1 MAKDVPTR
9 HFSDGDIIIKQG
21 AIGDE
26 MFVIES
32 GSVRVFRTIGGAE
45 TLLGVLKADEIFG
58 ELALFDYKPRS
69 ASARAVGDT
78 VVRVVSRD
86 QFSALKCD
94 PIIRQ
99 LLKALG
105 RRLRAADDAFERLN
119 VLDQPQREEI
129 AKEWVT
135 RDWTL

>member
-9 HFSDGDIIIKQG
+9 RFSDGDIIIKQG

-45 TLLGVLKADEIFG
+45 TLLGVLKSDEIFG

-69 ASARAVGDT
+69 ASARAA
-78 VVRVVSRD
+78 R
-86 QFSALKCD
+86 
-94 PIIRQ
+94 
-99 LLKALG
+99 
-105 RRLRAADDAFERLN
+105 
-119 VLDQPQREEI
+119 
-129 AKEWVT
+129 
-135 RDWTL
+135 

>member
-1 MAKDVPTR
+1 MPNHAHAQR
-9 HFSDGDIIIKQG
+9 YSDGDLILKQG

-32 GSVRVFRTIGGAE
+32 GTVRVFRTIGDAE
-45 TLLGVLKADEIFG
+45 TLLGVLRPGEIFG

-69 ASARAVGDT
+69 ASARAVGET

-86 QFSALKCD
+86 EFSALKCD
-94 PIIRQ
+94 PVIRE

-119 VLDQPQREEI
+119 VNDKVQREEI
-129 AKEWVT
+129 AKAWVT
-135 RDWTL
+135 RDWTV

>member
-1 MAKDVPTR
+1 MANDVLTQR
-9 HFSDGDIIIKQG
+9 YSDGDIILKQG

-26 MFVIES
+26 MYVIES
-32 GSVRVFRTIGGAE
+32 GTVRVFRTIGNSE
-45 TLLGVLKADEIFG
+45 TLLGVLKPGEVFG

-69 ASARAVGDT
+69 ASARAVGET

-86 QFSALKCD
+86 EFSALKCD
-94 PIIRQ
+94 PVIRE

-119 VLDQPQREEI
+119 VNDKVQREEI
-129 AKEWVT
+129 AKAWVT
-135 RDWTL
+135 RDWTV

>member
-129 AKEWVT
+129 AKAWVT